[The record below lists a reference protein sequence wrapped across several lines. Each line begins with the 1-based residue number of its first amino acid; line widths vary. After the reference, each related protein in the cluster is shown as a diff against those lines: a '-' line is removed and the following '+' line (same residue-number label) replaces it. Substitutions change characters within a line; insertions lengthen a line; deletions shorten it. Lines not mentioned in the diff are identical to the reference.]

1 MQGRDLVS
9 TIQTM
14 VLPEEEV
21 LAIFF
26 TKEDFERKD
35 EQVFSDEE
43 EYLIS
48 DEDWKSAVHMIG
60 KELDSIY
67 EQCHEII
74 NDALHRVYLSKENAY

>member
-1 MQGRDLVS
+1 MQGRDLVT

-26 TKEDFERKD
+26 KKEDFERKD

-48 DEDWKSAVHMIG
+48 DEDWRSAVHMIG

-74 NDALHRVYLSKENAY
+74 GDALHRVYLSKENA